1 MGEDIASKI
10 FHSFEVTQMNTMLSF
25 FYIFFYISLQVNAK
39 ALSKN
44 LAAEKSQEDHWS
56 KSFAALSIHRRE
68 DWAVTVKGFNKFVWD
83 FEKTT
88 TENPNGIFASHG
100 SMLIANSEE
109 ALKAHD
115 VDAGWDW
122 IRIPGTTTMS
132 VTLNEAKLVVN
143 RNYSPQS
150 SAGGVIFLG
159 TETLSNGVFGM
170 NFNQPDYESADSNHS
185 FPNVKLRF
193 KKSVFFHKNLLV
205 CLGSN
210 IKLTNGP
217 GFKAQTTL
225 FQDKLNRSS
234 SAFFKVDGVSKGM
247 TSPFLAMTP
256 NNLSKGASPTILLDT
271 KGNSYYIPL
280 SSVPHVKIHIQ
291 NQTSE
296 NQKGNPSTGYYATAW
311 LEHSSVDASYEYAI
325 YVNTPSYPHTAQD
338 AWLPQDDH
346 KKLYQVLKQDHI
358 AHVLRFLS
366 APDSLTAINPRYG
379 YVIFQPVTTL
389 KWGPIKEVNYRCL
402 IMASESQTELY
413 ISISFQDLDFD
424 TKAVLDT
431 QSDVGPRERFRMES
445 KENEV
450 QVTLTLTADVDIT
463 IPSIFVHESPAD
475 YEPVV
480 RVNSSSA
487 SPNRGNKII
496 FTNLKNGFN
505 IEIKL
510 CK

>member
-1 MGEDIASKI
+1 
-10 FHSFEVTQMNTMLSF
+10 
-25 FYIFFYISLQVNAK
+25 
-39 ALSKN
+39 
-44 LAAEKSQEDHWS
+44 
-56 KSFAALSIHRRE
+56 
-68 DWAVTVKGFNKFVWD
+68 
-83 FEKTT
+83 
-88 TENPNGIFASHG
+88 
-100 SMLIANSEE
+100 MLIANSEE

-256 NNLSKGASPTILLDT
+256 NNLSKGPSPTILLDT

-280 SSVPHVKIHIQ
+280 SSAPHVKIHIQ

-296 NQKGNPSTGYYATAW
+296 NQTGNPSTGYYATAW

-366 APDSLTAINPRYG
+366 APDS
-379 YVIFQPVTTL
+379 
-389 KWGPIKEVNYRCL
+389 
-402 IMASESQTELY
+402 
-413 ISISFQDLDFD
+413 
-424 TKAVLDT
+424 
-431 QSDVGPRERFRMES
+431 
-445 KENEV
+445 
-450 QVTLTLTADVDIT
+450 
-463 IPSIFVHESPAD
+463 
-475 YEPVV
+475 
-480 RVNSSSA
+480 
-487 SPNRGNKII
+487 
-496 FTNLKNGFN
+496 
-505 IEIKL
+505 
-510 CK
+510 